1 MRRLQPF
8 SRWFSVT
15 VFAILAAPLSQV
27 AVSAQGRPWMQYA
40 SPQEAGFSSD
50 KLEAT
55 RRFADSVRAAAVMA
69 IYRGRV
75 LVAWGD
81 VARELEAHS
90 VRKSLLSALYGTA
103 VAEGKIDLDR
113 TLAEL
118 GIDDTPGL
126 TDVEKG
132 ARIRDLIAA
141 RSGVFL
147 PAAYAAD
154 QQDRDRPAR
163 GSHPPGTH
171 WFYSN
176 WDFNVAGVIFEQLTS
191 EQLYEAF
198 ARRIARPIGMQDYEP
213 SDGFLVLEPGRSR
226 HPAHT
231 FRMSTRDLARFGQ
244 LYLQQGRWDGR
255 QVVRRDW
262 VRESTRP
269 HSEIGPGAGYGY
281 MWWTYA
287 AGSLPERYPALRRHA
302 LYQARGTGGQ
312 AIFVIPGA
320 ELVVVVRGDTD
331 HGRNVAG
338 PSVWAIAEGILA
350 AREGA
355 PVARAAVGP
364 VTVAPLRSQLPAPEP
379 VRFLTLERDSLAR
392 YVGDYELAPDAVSR
406 VFLYE
411 GRLFINMPG
420 QGEGELFAVSSSEF
434 TLRVVPG
441 VRVAFGRDSTGAV
454 SGVEVTLGAERMR
467 GRKLD

>member
-1 MRRLQPF
+1 MHRLRPF

-27 AVSAQGRPWMQYA
+27 AVSAQGRPWRQYA

-50 KLEAT
+50 KLEAI
-55 RRFADSVRAAAVMA
+55 RGFADSVRAGAVMA
-69 IYRGRV
+69 IYRGSV

-81 VARELEAHS
+81 VTRDFEAHS

-113 TLAEL
+113 TLAAL

-126 TDVEKG
+126 TDVEKS

-147 PAAYAAD
+147 PAAYGAD
-154 QQDRDRPAR
+154 QDRDRPAR

-171 WFYSN
+171 WFYNN
-176 WDFNVAGVIFEQLTS
+176 WDFNVAGVIFERLTG

-198 ARRIARPIGMQDYEP
+198 ARRIARPIGMEDYATT
-213 SDGFLVLEPGRSR
+213 DGFLVREPGRSR

-255 QVVRRDW
+255 QVVRREW

-287 AGSLPERYPALRRHA
+287 AGSLPERYPRLRRHA

-350 AREGA
+350 AREGT
-355 PVARAAVGP
+355 PVARAALGP

-392 YVGDYELAPDAVSR
+392 YVGDYELAPGAVAR

-411 GRLFINMPG
+411 GRLFINVPG